1 MNILA
6 RCDKSCA
13 ALAQQLLQKG
23 FDDVA
28 VDEAVS
34 WALALG
40 YLDDQRL
47 AEAILRSQTAKLHGP
62 AKVEQALQ
70 LKGISK
76 QLAAQVLNNADV
88 DWFAMAEQRL
98 QRKFSNVVPTKDF
111 QAKQKQQAKMLRHLL
126 GQGFNFEQANYA
138 LSNHLSD
145 FLLAD

>member
-23 FDDVA
+23 FDQVA

-34 WALALG
+34 WALELG

-47 AEAILRSQTAKLHGP
+47 AEAILRSQLTKLHGP

-76 QLAAQVLNNADV
+76 QLAAQVLNNTDV
-88 DWFAMAEQRL
+88 DWFALAEQRL
-98 QRKFSNVVPTKDF
+98 QRKFANLAPAADF
-111 QAKQKQQAKMLRHLL
+111 QAKQKQQAKIVRHLL
-126 GQGFNFEQANYA
+126 GQGFNYEQANYA
-138 LSNHLSD
+138 LSSHLSELTSD
-145 FLLAD
+145 